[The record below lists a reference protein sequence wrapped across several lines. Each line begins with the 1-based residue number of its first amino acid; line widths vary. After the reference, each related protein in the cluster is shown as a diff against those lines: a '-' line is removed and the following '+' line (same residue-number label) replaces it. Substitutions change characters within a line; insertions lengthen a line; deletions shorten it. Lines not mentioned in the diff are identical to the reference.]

1 MTTLDSLASIC
12 AALEDRTFERPP
24 AIVCNAHITGLGV
37 SRALAARD
45 VPVIALDRS
54 GDGVA
59 PPSDA
64 IVEAA
69 DVTFPLDDADGFR
82 RDVERVA
89 ETVDHE
95 PVIFG
100 CMDEW
105 VHAIAETEPAGVRRP
120 FSEQSVIDAVLD
132 KESLYALA
140 EDQDVPY
147 PETYRLAGFG
157 DGRDPER
164 GETRGIDRTTTAV
177 PDIPALDPAEAAG
190 ELGFPLV
197 VKPARKREFEELLG
211 TNVVE
216 VADSDEYHE
225 LLARAA
231 DAGVRVMA
239 QEKVPVAV
247 GEDRSVASYVSPDG
261 ERLSVVGNARVRY
274 PRGYGTSC
282 VVDQVADPEL
292 EERAFGLLDAAGYHG
307 ISEAEFVYD
316 RDREE
321 YVLLDV
327 NTRPWKWIGM
337 PVEAGANLP
346 YAAYADAVGIE
357 YDPDERREDVR
368 WVYLRDYLA
377 GLVGEDGAVD
387 VLSHT
392 EWTSLVTGE
401 FESTPGLTTGVYRP
415 SDPGPTVQLL
425 ETEFSRREYYCS
437 C

>member
-1 MTTLDSLASIC
+1 MAMTAFASLEETCATLA
-12 AALEDRTFERPP
+12 DRSFDRPP

-37 SRALAARD
+37 ARALAARD
-45 VPVIALDRS
+45 IPAIALDRS

-59 PPSDA
+59 PRSSD
-64 IVEAA
+64 VVAA
-69 DVTFPLDDADGFR
+69 GEVTFPLDDADGFR

-89 ETVDHE
+89 ETLDHE

-105 VHAIAETEPAGVRRP
+105 VHAIAGTEPAGVRRP
-120 FSEQSVIDAVLD
+120 FADQAVIDAVLD

-140 EDQDVPY
+140 DDLGVPY
-147 PETYRLAGFG
+147 PETYRLSGFG
-157 DGRDPER
+157 DDAGQGAAAAGVDP
-164 GETRGIDRTTTAV
+164 
-177 PDIPALDPAEAAG
+177 IPALDPDEAAA

-216 VADSDEYHE
+216 VADSEEYHE
-225 LLARAA
+225 LLDRAG

-261 ERLSVVGNARVRY
+261 ERLGVVGNARVRY

-282 VVDQVADPEL
+282 VVDRVADPEL
-292 EERAFGLLDAAGYHG
+292 EERAFGLLEAAGYHG

-316 RDREE
+316 TDRGE

-357 YDPDERREDVR
+357 YDAGELREDVR
-368 WVYLRDYLA
+368 WLYLRDYLA
-377 GLVGEDGAVD
+377 GLAGSEGGVD
-387 VLSHT
+387 VLSDA
-392 EWTSLVTGE
+392 EWEALLTGE

-415 SDPGPTVQLL
+415 SDPEPTLQQL